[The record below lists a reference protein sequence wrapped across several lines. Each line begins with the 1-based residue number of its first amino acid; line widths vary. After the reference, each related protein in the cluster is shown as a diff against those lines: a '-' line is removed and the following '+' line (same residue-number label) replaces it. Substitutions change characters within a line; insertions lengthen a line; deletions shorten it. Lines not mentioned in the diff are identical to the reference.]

1 MFVNWDHPRIRGEH
15 AIWPLRTTA
24 QSGSPPHTRGTL
36 RLELEEA
43 RHHRITPAY
52 AGNTDNF
59 RNSSLYQADHPRI
72 RGEHAESELDLTS
85 VDGITPA
92 YAGNTLPDL
101 D

>member
-72 RGEHAESELDLTS
+72 RGEHSTMLSIVSLS
-85 VDGITPA
+85 IGITPA
-92 YAGNTLPDL
+92 YAGNTACD
-101 D
+101 